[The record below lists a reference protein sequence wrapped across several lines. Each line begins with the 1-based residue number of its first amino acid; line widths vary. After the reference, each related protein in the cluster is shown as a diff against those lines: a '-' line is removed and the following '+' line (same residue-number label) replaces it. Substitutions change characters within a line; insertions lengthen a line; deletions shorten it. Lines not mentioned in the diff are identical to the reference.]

1 MTENQYENALLAL
14 GAKNVTTN
22 KQRSNGTTAFKLPTG
37 HVVSEHKT
45 GYVRRNLYKEDK
57 GVGGR
62 CYQLNPTYN
71 VSYKLISWDGKFY
84 ESTHKMRMKIYSRK
98 ARLKKLFLYTI
109 KKLNNGTK
117 QKNRIIVKLFRF
129 RHKH

>member
-22 KQRSNGTTAFKLPTG
+22 RQRSNGTTAFKLPTG

-84 ESTHKMRMKIYSRK
+84 ESNRKMRMKIYSRK

-109 KKLNNGTK
+109 KKFNNGK
-117 QKNRIIVKLFRF
+117 K
-129 RHKH
+129 